1 MDPVAAVLAL
11 AVVLIAAWERRNLLA
26 AVAAERDR
34 WQDERRELL
43 TRIQR
48 PELVPVT
55 RGATVTSQPPEEGRP
70 QDTAAYR
77 QVGVVQAISDS
88 AA

>member
-1 MDPVAAVLAL
+1 MDPLAAVLAL
-11 AVVLIAAWERRNLLA
+11 AVVVLAAWERRNLLSVIA
-26 AVAAERDR
+26 IERDR
-34 WQDERRELL
+34 WQEERRELL

-55 RGATVTSQPPEEGRP
+55 RTTTTVAPEEEGRS
-70 QDTAAYR
+70 QDNAAYR